1 MVAFQNIK
9 PLTVYIGYDPREDD
23 AYEVC
28 KGSLEGHVKAPIL
41 LRKLDICSRSA
52 KQFYKRTFT
61 KQSGQMI
68 DDVDG
73 RPFSTMF
80 AFSRFLV
87 PFLQNYKGW
96 AIFCD
101 CDFLFTA
108 DINALIPALDDR
120 YAIMSVK
127 HNYLPHESV
136 KMDGQAQIAYPRKN
150 WSSFMAFNCGHEAN
164 KALTPEVVNT
174 QPGRWLHGFGWLSD
188 EEIGELS
195 QTWNWLAGVSAPL
208 SETPSAIHFT
218 LGTPNLPGYENSPY
232 ADLWNAEFNHIQDF
246 KRRTA

>member
-1 MVAFQNIK
+1 MK

-28 KGSLEGHVKAPIL
+28 KGSLEGRAKAPIL
-41 LRKLDICSRSA
+41 LRKLDVCSRGA

-108 DINALIPALDDR
+108 DINELIPLLDDR
-120 YAIMSVK
+120 YAVMVVK
-127 HNYLPHESV
+127 HNYISSEIT
-136 KMDGQAQIAYPRKN
+136 KMDGQSQGAYPRKN
-150 WSSFMAFNCGHEAN
+150 WSSFIAYNCSHPSN
-164 KALTPEVVNT
+164 KNLTPWNVNT
-174 QPGRWLHGFGWLSD
+174 RSGLWLHGFSWLRNY
-188 EEIGELS
+188 EIGELPG
-195 QTWNWLAGVSAPL
+195 TWNWLSGVSEEAA
-208 SETPSAIHFT
+208 ETPNAIHFT